1 MTSPDEVRVLHI
13 CTRYLRGGSEK
24 RLADLIGAIPE
35 WQHDVVVGL
44 ESELELA
51 KGQLRARNLTIEP
64 SLVREIAPRNDALA
78 TARLCRLIHRGRY
91 DLVVTH
97 QSKAGI
103 VGRSAAFLAGR
114 KPVVHSLSMA
124 NFGPGY
130 SAKASTTFRLAE
142 RLMSNGTAAYAAVGH
157 DLANRYTE
165 IGVPANKIHV
175 IRSGVRIPSTIDR
188 TDARLALQTQFG
200 IPLTRPLIA
209 YIGSLDERKGVL
221 DLPSVLAGVR
231 RIIPDAFLAIAGV
244 GPLVDGLTS
253 KLTDLRLTADA
264 ALLGFVTPIDDLVV
278 GADLLVLLSSAE
290 GVPQVLVQAAA
301 VGTPFV
307 SYDVDGTAELMA
319 LGAHGTVVHIGD
331 VSKAI
336 EAAAALL
343 RSGHRAASIDAS
355 SWDSANI
362 ARGYRE
368 VVMGVVHRART

>member
-24 RLADLIGAIPE
+24 RLVDLISAIPE
-35 WQHDVVVGL
+35 WEHDVVVGL
-44 ESELELA
+44 DSEFELA
-51 KGQLRARNLTIEP
+51 QGQLRARNLTIEP
-64 SLVREIAPRNDALA
+64 SLVREIAPRNDAMA
-78 TARLCRLIHRGRY
+78 TARLCRLIRRGRY

-130 SAKASTTFRLAE
+130 STRASTTFRLAE
-142 RLMSNGTAAYAAVGH
+142 RLMSTGTAAYAAVGQ
-157 DLANRYTE
+157 DLANRYAA
-165 IGVPANKIHV
+165 IGVPANKIHI
-175 IRSGVRIPSTIDR
+175 IRSGVRLPSTSDR
-188 TDARLALQTQFG
+188 NAARVALQAQFG
-200 IPLTRPLIA
+200 IPLERPLIA

-221 DLPSVLAGVR
+221 DLPTVLAGVR
-231 RIIPDAFLAIAGV
+231 RTLPDAFLAIAGV
-244 GPLVDGLTS
+244 GPLAEAVNS
-253 KLTDLRLTADA
+253 KLTDLKLINDA
-264 ALLGFVTPIDDLVV
+264 ALLGFVTPIDDVVV

-301 VGTPFV
+301 AGTPFV

-319 LGAHGTVVHIGD
+319 LGAHGAVVHIGD
-331 VSKAI
+331 VPKAI

-343 RSGHRAASIDAS
+343 SSGHRAAAIDAS
-355 SWDSANI
+355 SWDSAHI
-362 ARGYRE
+362 ASGYRE
-368 VVMGVVHRART
+368 VVMGVVQRARA